1 VPNLS
6 GPVINRTSVARLH
19 RSATPGC
26 LLSSPQS
33 NRPQWQTDAKRT
45 QKTWTDCRHGSIM
58 RWIATRQKSRG
69 RGAPGRPQR
78 IGLSRAPERKRKLQR
93 EKRTDLHTNS
103 QAICL
108 CAANNARRSWNDWSA
123 KRRLAL
129 HIEAPLYIFSWVH
142 AEADINHGSNSCV
155 IWRNEEESDRGTAG
169 TTPKRGGRK
178 RQKTHTRQVVPA
190 SL

>member
-1 VPNLS
+1 MPNLS

-26 LLSSPQS
+26 QLSSPQS

-129 HIEAPLYIFSWVH
+129 QIEAPLMPKQTIYIRIH
-142 AEADINHGSNSCV
+142 HGSCV
-155 IWRNEEESDRGTAG
+155 IIWRNEEE
-169 TTPKRGGRK
+169 
-178 RQKTHTRQVVPA
+178 
-190 SL
+190 